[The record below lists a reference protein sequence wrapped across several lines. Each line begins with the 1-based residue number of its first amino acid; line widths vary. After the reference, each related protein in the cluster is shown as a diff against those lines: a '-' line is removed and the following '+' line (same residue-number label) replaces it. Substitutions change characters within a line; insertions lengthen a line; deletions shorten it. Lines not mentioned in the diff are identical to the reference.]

1 MFSISCFLFFRLLT
15 TQYTNLT
22 QPRMKAPIVYR
33 RWVLFYL
40 LEMKEAMLYHRYVF
54 FYYFLLPSWPIC
66 LSTNLSLC
74 RWQEGYCIVLYYHFY
89 NLHFFIHFQTI
100 ADTTSY
106 FQFPEV
112 PEIDVNNFILDLP
125 PPPTQTGVCAPPI
138 NTESLQLP
146 PPPQVSLP

>member
-1 MFSISCFLFFRLLT
+1 MFSILQVADNTIYEPNTAQNESTDSLPEMSPILPPGNEGSNAISQVCFFYCPVD
-15 TQYTNLT
+15 QY
-22 QPRMKAPIVYR
+22 VYQLICLCVVDKKGI
-33 RWVLFYL
+33 VLF
-40 LEMKEAMLYHRYVF
+40 
-54 FYYFLLPSWPIC
+54 
-66 LSTNLSLC
+66 
-74 RWQEGYCIVLYYHFY
+74 CIIIFITYI
-89 NLHFFIHFQTI
+89 FFIHFQTI

-146 PPPQVSLP
+146 PPP